1 MYKNTPHV
9 QTSLMCGS
17 QLHVEVWIPS
27 HTEISDFTYV
37 WVSFTCSTQMILVTF
52 FLESGGELC
61 IYTLAHVQKY
71 PSRAKLSH
79 MWISRVVSVHKT
91 LPNATSLFNVMTSFD
106 SRDLLPRRCLLHFKW
121 YRICTAYHG
130 GVHALKSWTGILL
143 FLWSEIS
150 SLPWSDFIFT

>member
-1 MYKNTPHV
+1 MCRFHLCVDLSYMWRCGSPHI
-9 QTSLMCGS
+9 QKYQISLMCGS
-17 QLHVEVWIPS
+17 HLHVVHRW
-27 HTEISDFTYV
+27 F
-37 WVSFTCSTQMILVTF
+37 WLLF

-121 YRICTAYHG
+121 YRICTAYRG
-130 GVHALKSWTGILL
+130 DVHALKSWTGILL
-143 FLWSEIS
+143 FLELAMLVDLHS
-150 SLPWSDFIFT
+150 IFYILYC